1 MSIRFAFAGFR
12 HGHIFALVNAV
23 KERSGLSL
31 VACCEE
37 DETTRQELRASGRV
51 EVTHDDYAAMLREVD
66 CDVVAIGDY
75 YARRGAMALAALRA
89 GRHVILDKP
98 VCTAMDELDAI
109 ARESR
114 ERGLRVGC
122 QLDMRHNPKL
132 VTMRRLIREGL
143 IGEPRTVCVTGQHP
157 LNFTTRPKWYF
168 TPGCHGGTITD
179 IGIHA
184 IDLLPWLTG
193 RGLAEVTAAR
203 AWNAK
208 AAAAPCFKDCAQFML
223 RMENGGGV
231 LGDVSYLS
239 PDHCGYGVRQYWRL
253 TVHGD
258 GGVLESQNG
267 EKTVHCAL
275 NGDPAPRDLPVDE
288 GPYGSYLEDFLN
300 DMAGNLSAC
309 DLTTAGVLHSMRQ
322 TLIVQQAA
330 DSGQV
335 HVAM

>member
-75 YARRGAMALAALRA
+75 YARRGPMALAALRA

>member
-23 KERSGLSL
+23 KARSDLAL
-31 VACCEE
+31 VAACEE
-37 DETTRQELRASGRV
+37 DAVTRQEVQASGRV
-51 EVTHDDYAAMLREVD
+51 EVTHDDFAAMLREVD
-66 CDVVAIGDY
+66 CEVVAIGDY
-75 YARRGAMALAALRA
+75 YARRGALALAALRA

-98 VCTAMDELDAI
+98 VCVTMAELDAI
-109 ARESR
+109 ACESR

-132 VTMRRLIREGL
+132 TTMRRLIREGF

-157 LNFTTRPKWYF
+157 LNLTTRPKWYF

-193 RGLAEVTAAR
+193 RRLAEVTAAR

-208 AAAAPCFKDCAQFML
+208 AKETPFFKDCAQFML
-223 RMENGGGV
+223 QMENGGGV
-231 LGDVSYLS
+231 IGDVSYLL
-239 PDHCGYGVRQYWRL
+239 PDHSSSLRQYWRI

-258 GGVLESQNG
+258 GGVLETQNG
-267 EKTVHCAL
+267 EATIYGAC
-275 NGDPAPRDLPVDE
+275 NGDPAPRDIAVDE
-288 GPYGSYLEDFLN
+288 GPYGSYLDDFLN
-300 DMAGNLSAC
+300 DMAGNLGAC

-330 DSGQV
+330 DSGQT